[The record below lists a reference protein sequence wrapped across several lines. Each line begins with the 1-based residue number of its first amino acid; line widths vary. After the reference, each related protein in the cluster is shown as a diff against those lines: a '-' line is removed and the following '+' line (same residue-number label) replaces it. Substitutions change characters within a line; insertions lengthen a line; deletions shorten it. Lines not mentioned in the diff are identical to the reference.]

1 MKGKRGKKRVYM
13 YRDCICRVKA
23 KRQRIKEQVGNE
35 WRKREREKKN
45 NNSKTC
51 VYVRSESLS

>member
-23 KRQRIKEQVGNE
+23 KRQRIKEQVRNE
-35 WRKREREKKN
+35 WRKRKKKKITTVKRVCTYEV
-45 NNSKTC
+45 SH
-51 VYVRSESLS
+51 

>member
-35 WRKREREKKN
+35 WRKRERKKKITTVKRVCTYEV
-45 NNSKTC
+45 SH
-51 VYVRSESLS
+51 

>member
-13 YRDCICRVKA
+13 YRDCICGVKA

-35 WRKREREKKN
+35 WRKREREKKITTVKRVCTYEV
-45 NNSKTC
+45 SH
-51 VYVRSESLS
+51 

>member
-35 WRKREREKKN
+35 WRKREREKKKITTVKRVCTYEV
-45 NNSKTC
+45 SH
-51 VYVRSESLS
+51 